1 MKIISD
7 QMHGAL
13 DYLTVVIFALAPSLI
28 GLTGIA
34 AVVSYAL
41 AIIHLSMT
49 VATMMPLGVFKIIP
63 IKLHAI
69 VELVVGPV
77 LVVGGL
83 VAPTLSTESRTFFVL
98 MGVVIFAVWALSSYG
113 RPDEQAAARQGVLGG
128 THVPPLT

>member
-7 QMHGAL
+7 QMHGEL
-13 DYLTVVIFALAPSLI
+13 DYLTVIIFALAPSLI

-69 VELVVGPV
+69 VELIVGPV

-113 RPDEQAAARQGVLGG
+113 RPGEQAAARQA
-128 THVPPLT
+128 

>member
-1 MKIISD
+1 VKIISD

-13 DYLTVVIFALAPSLI
+13 DYLTVIIFALAPSLI

-63 IKLHAI
+63 IKLHAL
-69 VELVVGPV
+69 VELIVGPV

-83 VAPTLSTESRTFFVL
+83 VAPSLSTESRTFFVL

-113 RPDEQAAARQGVLGG
+113 RPGEQAAARQA
-128 THVPPLT
+128 

>member
-13 DYLTVVIFALAPSLI
+13 DYLTVIIFALAPSLI

-49 VATMMPLGVFKIIP
+49 VATQMPLGVFKIIP

-69 VELVVGPV
+69 VELIVGPV

-113 RPDEQAAARQGVLGG
+113 RPGEQAAARQA
-128 THVPPLT
+128 

>member
-49 VATMMPLGVFKIIP
+49 VATQMPLGVFKIIP

-69 VELVVGPV
+69 VELIVGPV

-83 VAPTLSTESRTFFVL
+83 AAPTLSTESRTFFVV
-98 MGVVIFAVWALSSYG
+98 MGVVIFAVWLLSSYG
-113 RPDEQAAARQGVLGG
+113 QPAEQAAARQA
-128 THVPPLT
+128 

>member
-13 DYLTVVIFALAPSLI
+13 DYLTVIIFALAPSLI

-49 VATMMPLGVFKIIP
+49 VATKMPLGVFKIIP

-69 VELVVGPV
+69 VELIVGPV

-83 VAPTLSTESRTFFVL
+83 AAPTLSTGSRTFFVV
-98 MGVVIFAVWALSSYG
+98 MGVAIFAVWLLSSYG
-113 RPDEQAAARQGVLGG
+113 QPGEQATARQA
-128 THVPPLT
+128 